1 MMKTDDYNDQSV
13 TEEKLKDGAITTRKI
28 ADGSVTKDKLDSSIR
43 QEINDS
49 VTASNEA
56 TEKAKEATAKADQA
70 TENAKQA
77 TVAATAAKEA
87 ADTATQAATTATT
100 ASVQATEQA
109 KAATTKAEEATA
121 KANEAAQKADDSREQ
136 TEQTLGT
143 MQGVISNITK
153 EQKRVGIELEKKFDK
168 ESVVQ
173 ESGEAEDKV
182 MSQKV
187 VSDKLSDLA
196 SVLNKSIKDSLKYE
210 TGSHNI
216 LDIYCNNITNIAIK
230 IKFKEISKTGNYGIG
245 IYNTAKN
252 EFITSIDNI
261 VGADITKASVGEVS
275 ADTNHLILQINV
287 AENSSVTFTD
297 GTIEVIKY
305 PQDSNYVLC
314 ETNDSLRGFDKGDT
328 QSDFNSKIIGAA
340 ASVFDLSTINSP
352 NAGVIK
358 LGDIYGVFKKGQKIG
373 LRTSKLDLSLTGNV
387 AMALYNGSSKN
398 PDVAINRDKI
408 EVEDTFLGEVSAD
421 TNHLILQINVAEN
434 SSVTFTDGMIE
445 VIKYPQ
451 EVIELDEVSK
461 QSNTLQ
467 SLVNAQNIFSESPHS
482 LTEWIWAKDKDVV
495 YIGLSYESFEK
506 DTCLRK
512 IGLKFYEGKDYSYN
526 GKTFDFLIGHI
537 DQRNWFLPD
546 KRISSTCI
554 KKKYGSDDM
563 FYFEFDDVIIKSGQ
577 TLVLEFPF
585 VLNDGKAH
593 AAVGLSKDSYKE
605 NSKIFYTYSL
615 KQSVTIDRVYG
626 FSYLYF
632 DAVSLDSVFSTKS
645 QVTEI
650 KTEISDINNYLSRS
664 GVLIDKKTLER
675 YRIQI
680 SNGVIQAKKIDYKKG
695 LALGNSYTRHGKADN
710 LWFAYRA
717 MAASVDELQWHQ
729 LVGKKIGATFTAM
742 GAVKIESECD
752 PDRDLEAYFNSL
764 GLSDEYDVIIVQLG
778 ENIREKDETRIYKT
792 FFNLLKYMLGAFSKA
807 DIYLML
813 GEPYNYVSTQIINV
827 ASALGLTVID
837 CRGLLVN
844 KSTVNY
850 RLGDYVQNDTG
861 GYDYISVEGV
871 SSGHPSDLGQVI
883 MANKVLDAFL
893 CDNITNMTYDVKL
906 NQTTGGTISSSFSPR
921 VAGGVVSIKCEPE
934 SGYSIGSLQFS
945 DSSIN
950 AIKKTNTYGEYYV
963 FIMPDKDLEITPE
976 WVIQAE

>member
-1 MMKTDDYNDQSV
+1 M
-13 TEEKLKDGAITTRKI
+13 
-28 ADGSVTKDKLDSSIR
+28 
-43 QEINDS
+43 
-49 VTASNEA
+49 
-56 TEKAKEATAKADQA
+56 
-70 TENAKQA
+70 
-77 TVAATAAKEA
+77 
-87 ADTATQAATTATT
+87 
-100 ASVQATEQA
+100 
-109 KAATTKAEEATA
+109 
-121 KANEAAQKADDSREQ
+121 
-136 TEQTLGT
+136 
-143 MQGVISNITK
+143 
-153 EQKRVGIELEKKFDK
+153 
-168 ESVVQ
+168 
-173 ESGEAEDKV
+173 
-182 MSQKV
+182 
-187 VSDKLSDLA
+187 
-196 SVLNKSIKDSLKYE
+196 
-210 TGSHNI
+210 
-216 LDIYCNNITNIAIK
+216 
-230 IKFKEISKTGNYGIG
+230 
-245 IYNTAKN
+245 
-252 EFITSIDNI
+252 
-261 VGADITKASVGEVS
+261 
-275 ADTNHLILQINV
+275 
-287 AENSSVTFTD
+287 
-297 GTIEVIKY
+297 IEVIKY
-305 PQDSNYVLC
+305 PQDTNYVLC
-314 ETNDSLRGFDKGDT
+314 ETNDSLRGFDKGET

-408 EVEDTFLGEVSAD
+408 EVEDTYLGEVSAD
-421 TNHLILQINVAEN
+421 TNHLILQINVSEN

-467 SLVNAQNIFSESPHS
+467 SLVNAQNIFSETPHA

-495 YIGLSYESFEK
+495 YIGFSYESFEK

-512 IGLKFYEGKDYSYN
+512 IGLKFYEGKDYSYD

-585 VLNDGKAH
+585 VLNDGKVH

-645 QVTEI
+645 QVSEI

-695 LALGNSYTRHGKADN
+695 LALGNSYTRHSKVDN

-764 GLSDEYDVIIVQLG
+764 GVSDEYDVIIVQLG

-893 CDNITNMTYDVKL
+893 CDNITNMTYNVKL

-963 FIMPDKDLEITPE
+963 FIMPEKDIEITPE
-976 WVIQAE
+976 WVVQEI